1 MSKTKSYYECSE
13 CGYRAP
19 KYYGKCPS
27 CSEWG
32 TLVEIIEQAPDKQ
45 SGQKRAAQLTGIV
58 LPSSVE
64 AFKNM
69 EIPEHIRRSTGI
81 EELDR
86 VLGGGIVLGSAL
98 LIAGEPGI
106 GKSTL
111 LMQISGSL
119 SKEYKV
125 LYVSGEE
132 SGGQLKYRAERLAV
146 SGENLYILTETNI
159 DVILEKCREEK
170 PDFIILD
177 SIQTLYT
184 EAASS
189 GAGSVSQVRECAMRI
204 ISLAKAEGISVMIV
218 GHVNKEGSIAGPKVL
233 EHMVDAVICF
243 EGERRQMFRILRAT
257 KNRFGATNEL
267 GVFEMTSSGLE
278 QVPNPSEMLLSGR
291 PKNISGNCAV
301 CVLEG
306 TRPVITEIQALTT
319 QSVYPSPKRTSD
331 GIDFNRT
338 GLILAVLE
346 KRLGL
351 RFSSQDVYVN
361 VTGGLRLDEPASDL
375 ALALSLISSIKDIP
389 LDHSI
394 AAFGEIGLAGE
405 CRAVNNAE
413 IRISEAAKLGFESVV
428 IPESNYL
435 KIKKA
440 NSVPN
445 NVKLI
450 PIKSIYD
457 ALRIF

>member
-1 MSKTKSYYECSE
+1 MKSKSYYECSE

-27 CSEWG
+27 CGEWE
-32 TLVEIIEQAPDKQ
+32 TFNEVVEKAPEKASSSK
-45 SGQKRAAQLTGIV
+45 SGAHYNGIV
-58 LPSSVE
+58 AASSVE
-64 AFKNM
+64 SYKNM
-69 EIPEHIRRSTGI
+69 EIPSHIRRSTGI
-81 EELDR
+81 NELDR
-86 VLGGGIVLGSAL
+86 VLGGGIVLGSAS

-132 SGGQLKYRAERLAV
+132 SGGQLKYRAERLGV
-146 SGENLYILTETNI
+146 EGENLYILTETNV
-159 DVILEKCREEK
+159 DTVLERCREEK
-170 PDFIILD
+170 PDFIIID

-184 EAASS
+184 EAVSS
-189 GAGSVSQVRECAMRI
+189 SAGSVSQVRECAMRI
-204 ISLAKAEGISVMIV
+204 ISLAKTDGISVMIV

-233 EHMVDAVICF
+233 EHMVDAVVCF
-243 EGERRQMFRILRAT
+243 EGDRRQMFRILRAT

-267 GVFEMTSSGLE
+267 GVFEMTSKGLE
-278 QVPNPSEMLLSGR
+278 EVPNPSEMLLSGR

-306 TRPVITEIQALTT
+306 TRPVITEIQALTA

-351 RFSSQDVYVN
+351 RFSTQDVYVN
-361 VTGGLRLDEPASDL
+361 VTGGIRLDEPAADL

-389 LDHSI
+389 LSYSL

-413 IRISEAAKLGFESVV
+413 ARISEAEKLGFEKAV
-428 IPESNYL
+428 IPQANYKKIL
-435 KIKKA
+435 KSG
-440 NSVPN
+440 SVFN
-445 NVKLI
+445 NIELI
-450 PIKSIYD
+450 PINSIYD
-457 ALRIF
+457 ALKIFG

>member
-1 MSKTKSYYECSE
+1 M
-13 CGYRAP
+13 
-19 KYYGKCPS
+19 
-27 CSEWG
+27 
-32 TLVEIIEQAPDKQ
+32 Q
-45 SGQKRAAQLTGIV
+45 
-58 LPSSVE
+58 
-64 AFKNM
+64 
-69 EIPEHIRRSTGI
+69 IPAHIRRSTGI
-81 EELDR
+81 AELDR

-119 SKEYKV
+119 SEEYKV
-125 LYVSGEE
+125 IYVSGEE
-132 SGGQLKYRAERLAV
+132 SGGQLKYRAERLGVA
-146 SGENLYILTETNI
+146 GENLYILTETAV
-159 DVILEKCREEK
+159 DTVVEKCREER
-170 PDFIILD
+170 PDFIIID

-184 EAASS
+184 ESVNS
-189 GAGSVSQVRECAMRI
+189 GAGSIAQVRECAMRI
-204 ISLAKAEGISVMIV
+204 IELAKTEGISVMIV

-233 EHMVDAVICF
+233 EHMVDAVVCF

-267 GVFEMTSSGLE
+267 GVFEMTAKGLKE
-278 QVPNPSEMLLSGR
+278 VPNPSEMLLSGR

-306 TRPVITEIQALTT
+306 TRPVITEIQALTA
-319 QSVYPSPKRTSD
+319 QSVYPTPKRTSD
-331 GIDFNRT
+331 GIDYNST

-351 RFSSQDVYVN
+351 RFSTQDVYVN

-375 ALALSLISSIKDIP
+375 ALALALISSIKDRP
-389 LDHSI
+389 LSYTL
-394 AAFGEIGLAGE
+394 AAFGELGLAGE

-413 IRISEAAKLGFESVV
+413 IRISEAEKLGFESVV
-428 IPESNYL
+428 IPDSNYQ

-440 NSVPN
+440 GNLPE
-445 NVKLI
+445 NVELI
-450 PIKSIYD
+450 PIKSIFD
-457 ALRIF
+457 ALKIFG